1 MSQTDAS
8 TAKGLEKYGKEL
20 MEVRQRVVAS
30 TAKGFVGGL
39 NPLDPARRL
48 PLHFTYWWRMS
59 IYRPCDLLLA
69 ITRPPWQFRYIGFGK
84 SVYRLGW
91 GRSTDRVR
99 AGIPTH
105 PNPVYRLA
113 RLGLPTHT
121 HSVDRHCQPPGG
133 LPIPAKGRI
142 NTTVGSD
149 QYHGMVGS
157 IRRYR
162 RFLRLALFASSTGPF
177 GSRFRPFSVRRLAQ
191 FATSH
196 WRGGNE
202 GVWYNMRR

>member
-1 MSQTDAS
+1 
-8 TAKGLEKYGKEL
+8 
-20 MEVRQRVVAS
+20 MEVRQGVVAS

-48 PLHFTYWWRMS
+48 PRHFTYWWRMS

-121 HSVDRHCQPPGG
+121 HSVDRHCQPPGE
-133 LPIPAKGRI
+133 LPIPAKGRA

-149 QYHGMVGS
+149 QYHGRFAS
-157 IRRYR
+157 IRRCR
-162 RFLRLALFASSTGPF
+162 RFLRYRLIESPIRPYRSVASPLLVCRSVCPF
-177 GSRFRPFSVRRLAQ
+177 CRAR
-191 FATSH
+191 
-196 WRGGNE
+196 WRGDRQSIDGR
-202 GVWYNMRR
+202 VSIH